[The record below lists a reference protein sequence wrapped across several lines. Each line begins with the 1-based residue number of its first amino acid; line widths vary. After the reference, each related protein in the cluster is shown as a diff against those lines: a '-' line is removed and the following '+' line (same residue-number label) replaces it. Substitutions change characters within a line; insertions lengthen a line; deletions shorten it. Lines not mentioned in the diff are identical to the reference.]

1 MMEVIATIIQTYLCN
16 SAANIADA
24 TTTSTNLHSFYSIL
38 SQRLQDTSALVRSRV
53 LRLLIK
59 LTQRNPNAPATSCI
73 PLPIRPSLV
82 YACVLRL
89 RDKSS
94 IVRKKAV
101 ELLGAFL
108 ETHPFIGVATD
119 LGAVSEK
126 RFQARVDELES
137 SVNAKINSYKSV
149 TEVPNPATNDE
160 ETHEETP
167 EKEEKDNV
175 DIPPEAQQEIAQMQA
190 LLKYYQDALSFAKL
204 LNQSCPVVCDLLE
217 SSLKTEVV
225 GALKFFVVAHRYEVE
240 GAAVRLF
247 PPSIRSERL
256 TNIRKY
262 IDRCLQYGSQD
273 LGQGR
278 R

>member
-16 SAANIADA
+16 PAANIADA
-24 TTTSTNLHSFYSIL
+24 TTTSTNLQSFYSIL

-137 SVNAKINSYKSV
+137 SISAKINAYKSV
-149 TEVPNPATNDE
+149 EKVSNPATNNDQD
-160 ETHEETP
+160 TLDQETP
-167 EKEEKDNV
+167 EMDKQDDL
-175 DIPPEAQQEIAQMQA
+175 DIPPEAQQEIMQMQA

-247 PPSIRSERL
+247 FP
-256 TNIRKY
+256 T
-262 IDRCLQYGSQD
+262 QYLVCKPNQFSQ
-273 LGQGR
+273 QTI
-278 R
+278 